1 MSKKIGFE
9 VTETVSTTFVNYAIP
24 TGMASAREL
33 VGTHLLRGGYYR
45 WVMKGGGCLA
55 LVDYTYE
62 LKEWER
68 FLVEVK
74 PNQFQAV

>member
-9 VTETVSTTFVNYAIP
+9 VTETVSTTFANYDIP
-24 TGMASAREL
+24 TDMASARDL
-33 VGTHLLRGGYYR
+33 VGSGYYR

-55 LVDYTYE
+55 LVGYTYE

-74 PNQFQAV
+74 PNQFQVV